1 MFNRLKL
8 LIENHD
14 LKEENKVLY
23 KENKENRNE
32 TELTNLKL
40 RHALLLAN
48 KTLDY
53 LNDLQEIDRLGIA
66 EESKIKHRNV
76 VINEMRLKNIDIIKE
91 LVNNS
96 QAGN

>member
-1 MFNRLKL
+1 MFNKLKL
-8 LIENHD
+8 LIENHN

-66 EESKIKHRNV
+66 EESKRQHRNI

-91 LVNNS
+91 LVNNL

>member
-8 LIENHD
+8 LIENHH
-14 LKEENKVLY
+14 LKEENKILY

-91 LVNNS
+91 LVDNLATEN
-96 QAGN
+96 

>member
-8 LIENHD
+8 LIENHH